1 MSSSRDH
8 NRQIEDTY
16 ESQNDQRLD
25 DLHSKIRTLRGITTD
40 INEDVERQNL
50 MLDDTNNSFSSFA
63 NSLSQSTRRAG
74 QAFGLT
80 EGGLRISR
88 VVLIVLGLFFA
99 FWIGNK
105 ILGFWRAHA

>member
-1 MSSSRDH
+1 ML
-8 NRQIEDTY
+8 NGFGFECV
-16 ESQNDQRLD
+16 ESLWDFCIVQ
-25 DLHSKIRTLRGITTD
+25 ITTD